1 MRLSSGLGG
10 SRGFFLEAPSDRNAN
25 ILADVFRDR
34 LLAPF
39 VSRSYDTPKSCNQI
53 RVLGAA
59 PEVQQAQE
67 PRQIPRRGDALSRH
81 RPHQGDHGRFRSYR
95 ASKGGP
101 PGLLGQ
107 KQKLKA
113 LSLKWVFETVPAF
126 VPEADETRR
135 RVIRRHLARGGA
147 EN

>member
-1 MRLSSGLGG
+1 MKGNRLKS
-10 SRGFFLEAPSDRNAN
+10 
-25 ILADVFRDR
+25 RDR
-34 LLAPF
+34 YLE
-39 VSRSYDTPKSCNQI
+39 
-53 RVLGAA
+53 
-59 PEVQQAQE
+59 EVMLFL
-67 PRQIPRRGDALSRH
+67 RY